1 MSFKFGPQTKTDV
14 KVGYIDP
21 TRGYV
26 SGVSICDANTYA
38 KSNPGTTFIF
48 VDGDAN
54 IKYLNI
60 NEVNELTEN
69 DTVSSTDECGGLQ
82 TYEECTSPEIVF
94 SGGGGIGAYGNP
106 VIGVDGALLAVDL
119 VSGGFGYQYPPV
131 TKAVDKCQIGNG
143 SVLQSVLGTVADTVE
158 GGAPFETYEECPGDT
173 VEYGRVYDQDGQDVG
188 EWDPAKY
195 LPIPGEDP
203 ILTDILEFQQ
213 SLKNPWWTTRD
224 NKPLSITSQ
233 SETFSSNDATSP
245 RWNDFLNKYAI
256 SPVAPSDVPG
266 TDNAGKI
273 FIFEWQENFPTTGNY
288 VFRTL
293 CDNKGKL
300 YIDNLYV
307 SDLNSIA
314 RNFNIGVITKEIQE
328 GIHTIR
334 VDLLNAPIYEVQTT
348 TPGSAFF
355 IKKDGEIYLD
365 LTSFPQSTVNVT
377 FSTYAISQGDAGR
390 DHTIEFAELIFKDIK
405 DVSNDSGTYGVPGGV
420 LHGPIV
426 QTGGDRLA
434 IVEGRATEVDRGI
447 EIVAYT
453 GDNIA
458 GGKDDF
464 FVAIVGA
471 ELAEQPQPEE
481 VSSQLNSFETQN
493 VFNTVDYIDRADRT
507 LWRTAS
513 NVSSISTL
521 LNSYGVAP
529 FDATTQQAK
538 TDSYPGTHKIVWSGV
553 TFPVNGDYVI
563 ELASDDDATLTIGGV
578 VIEHK
583 GFRSPGV
590 PNADLTGTYYFTAGT
605 YDIVAELY
613 QIPGGNTR
621 GLGDGNPMSIAVNIN
636 VSFAQEKVQSSL
648 SWNQNPIGFAMVIQ
662 QPPRA
667 IPQEIPPVSG
677 PCPPNP
683 IWSTRF
689 PGYQNQWFPVN
700 YSERE
705 AWSDFMNRYALSPVP
720 PLETFGSDASGIQF
734 SNSWNVE
741 LPFRGFYGVQA
752 TADNAGRVLIDG
764 IEVAKAQSYAT
775 ETPEVTQVFLEAGT
789 HKIDVQV
796 SNYAQI
802 SSSLVK
808 QKIFS
813 TKDWRNVDGGIA
825 QSVEVFFNVSND
837 SQTSLSFT
845 FIAEDGSDTFTLL
858 SPSEGFS
865 SYTEVRTIKVGKKY
879 KVVSGGNATNEQGL
893 LSGSSETQDPSNKIF
908 ADYIDG
914 ANDNNDFV
922 VEVTEGVFTSSNKRS
937 ISDSRDTFDITFE
950 IPVSDAPRLD
960 PVTETRNGV
969 TYVGPPLFPFS
980 LTTGGVDGT
989 GWGDFMNEYSI
1000 SPNVFD
1006 EINQPDSNI
1015 NGVFVLVWKGV
1026 SFPETGTYQI
1036 KLAADNEAVLKSNGV
1051 EIARSSDFL
1060 SDDPTAINVNFTAGT
1075 YDLAIELQNFAD
1087 GIDIFETNPM
1097 GVSLT
1102 IERDITVLSENV
1114 AADWV
1119 DNPMAI
1125 SAILIPPPCIIKTG
1139 GTGVVVDV
1147 VVEDPGN
1154 GYIAPSPTAGGYPV
1168 LLQLSEVV
1176 VENPGINYNC
1186 GVDQI
1191 QIVPDLGANPTY
1203 TCDSFGRIQSVQ
1215 VTPTTGY
1222 TSYPSITMPST
1233 TGVNASFRPVFRVI
1247 RDPLPQPEE
1256 IIQVTDLVGLKQTG
1270 YVDGRAYY
1278 GAVYYENG
1286 VRFAGYYKTIGTP
1299 IRVYDT
1305 LQESITGEVTTVPS
1319 AIQRSGTDIT
1329 SNDPT
1334 LNIPGTP
1341 QNLV

>member
-106 VIGVDGALLAVDL
+106 VVGVDGALLAVDL

-143 SVLQSVLGTVADTVE
+143 AVLQSVLGTVADTVE

-377 FSTYAISQGDAGR
+377 FSTYAISQGGAGR

-458 GGKDDF
+458 AGKDDF

-471 ELAEQPQPEE
+471 ELVEQPQPEE

-529 FDATTQQAK
+529 FDATTQQSK

-553 TFPVNGDYVI
+553 TFPVNGDYII

-590 PNADLTGTYYFTAGT
+590 PNADLTGAYYFTAGT

-613 QIPGGNTR
+613 QIPGGTTR

-796 SNYAQI
+796 SNYSQTY
-802 SSSLVK
+802 SSLVK

-825 QSVEVFFNVSND
+825 ESVEVFFNVSND

-845 FIAEDGSDTFTLL
+845 FVAEDGSDTFTLL

-914 ANDNNDFV
+914 ENDNNDFV

-1006 EINQPDSNI
+1006 EINQPDNKI
-1015 NGVFVLVWKGV
+1015 NGVFVLVWRGV
-1026 SFPETGTYQI
+1026 SFPETGTYKI
-1036 KLAADNEAVLKSNGV
+1036 KLAADNEAVFKSDGV
-1051 EIARSSDFL
+1051 EITRSSDFL
-1060 SDDPTAINVNFTAGT
+1060 SDDPTAINVNFSAGKH
-1075 YDLAIELQNFAD
+1075 DLAIELQNFAD

-1125 SAILIPPPCIIKTG
+1125 SAILIPPPCIVKTG

-1154 GYIAPSPTAGGYPV
+1154 GYIAPPAEGYPV
-1168 LLQLSEVV
+1168 LLELTEVI

-1215 VTPTTGY
+1215 VAPTAGY

-1286 VRFAGYYKTIGTP
+1286 IRYAGYYKTIGTP
-1299 IRVYDT
+1299 IRVYNT

-1341 QNLV
+1341 QNLI